1 MSRFGKELDKFVAT
15 YLGAQ
20 KNARETALNAAH
32 QRYYD
37 ALAEKAGRHFEGG
50 EGFNAAVKAAMNR
63 LNGKSSSVDNDTP
76 ERSPSSTGE
85 WWTPE
90 RQAYAANYLVKNAG
104 LSKYGAAGLV
114 ARWAGVEAS
123 GGPSSYNSQ
132 GGGNGAIGI
141 GQWRGSRQGGLTTK
155 STFDDNLAH
164 AVQDLKHPDQRAAY
178 EQLQSAKSENDGARG
193 ASMYERAEGFDAKT
207 GNDNFTSK
215 TPVASVYNTVFGGAA
230 SPNAPMPTFA
240 HAGYKPPKTEAQSV
254 AEALHTRKP
263 DRNLLPSQ
271 QLTANTVANSA
282 APAAMP
288 AIQPDQSAFVSSAL
302 PVTDFSNDS
311 AVAASDSAPTP
322 PRRPGSQG
330 PDIAEAV
337 PSTWAPP
344 KEIADRDAARKVEE
358 AAAAKAA
365 ADKAKLTEGWKSPQA
380 SLEDDYLPDDSEFAS
395 RGGLI
400 GRSKEYPLHHV
411 VGEAMNHTQN
421 MYGLRADNG
430 GAIQDPNYSSQVRE
444 FLSNSRAPS
453 PEAFNALIARHSSE
467 KEPISAA
474 MRGVYAHFANGG
486 DVRAAQE
493 AVAGILQG
501 ARRSAMEHGSRAVEA
516 GDVGDYPAA
525 MRHLSSAYNMIPDG
539 HSLTAEVNHNGFG
552 RGQFL
557 NHDTGAP
564 IQELSFSPEAIRR
577 ASQNFAAGSGF
588 YPHLAYAMQQGQQV
602 KKFEGGGLYD
612 LEGTGAQSATTSDYS
627 DQQDEYDAALA
638 EQGDSQP
645 EAAIPTQISD
655 QAIDEQ
661 LTSQGWKPSVKAPEP
676 PPYVPL
682 HPDMDAGQRAFVT
695 NLNQRLFNQY
705 RVEEAEYKQQVAQD
719 LAKERIGIRQ
729 KFQADQAQTR
739 QQNALEKEGRT
750 REAKIHDNRMKTNS
764 DYAFQNYNSDLINQL
779 NETKDDVQKAKIGHS
794 LLDARYAF
802 EADRM
807 KTTAK
812 ERDPEQIQ
820 AVLNDVWDNKL
831 SKISA
836 QDRGARRADGSPMT
850 DVSKRGYYNFD
861 GLPEAKNEFMDIMY
875 GVLPANERG
884 HNPQAVMSAVHDMAF
899 KQFKDPKDAP
909 QINPNTGKVEY
920 GGISLLL
927 NSEQMSR
934 IKRLRQNAMRLDN
947 EAAGNAQQQRQ
958 QAAAIPQRRAEATS
972 MRPTD
977 YSADQQYA
985 IKYGLSPNASPEE
998 VDRVRRFGAF

>member
-1 MSRFGKELDKFVAT
+1 MSHFGKELDKFVAT

-20 KNARETALNAAH
+20 KNAREAALNEAH
-32 QRYYD
+32 QNYYN
-37 ALAEKAGRHFEGG
+37 ALADKAGHRW
-50 EGFNAAVKAAMNR
+50 
-63 LNGKSSSVDNDTP
+63 NGDLSAYTSAYENWRNGNKGNTSGDTP
-76 ERSPSSTGE
+76 DATPSEAGA

-90 RQAYAANYLVKNAG
+90 RQSYAANYLVKNAG
-104 LSKYGAAGLV
+104 LSEYGAAGLV
-114 ARWAGVEAS
+114 ARWAGVESSKAGPLSVNPQS
-123 GGPSSYNSQ
+123 GAFGVGQ
-132 GGGNGAIGI
+132 WLGDRRIGI
-141 GQWRGSRQGGLTTK
+141 EGNK
-155 STFDDNLAH
+155 DFDAQLAH
-164 AVQDLKHPDQRAAY
+164 AAKELTPGTEEFKRAGLGDAVKV
-178 EQLQSAKSENDGARG
+178 LRTAKSENDGARG
-193 ASMYERAEGFDAKT
+193 ASMYERAEGYDAKT

-215 TPVASVYNTVFGGAA
+215 TPVASVYKTVFGGAA
-230 SPNAPMPTFA
+230 PSNGPTPAFVR
-240 HAGYKPPKTEAQSV
+240 AGQKPPKTEGQSV
-254 AEALHTRKP
+254 AEALQTKPVNMSALDISAPASVAPSTKEAIKP
-263 DRNLLPSQ
+263 DAGR
-271 QLTANTVANSA
+271 
-282 APAAMP
+282 
-288 AIQPDQSAFVSSAL
+288 FVSSAL
-302 PVTDFSNDS
+302 PVDGFSDDS
-311 AVAASDSAPTP
+311 SVAAASGDAPLP

-330 PDIAEAV
+330 PDVAEAV

-344 KEIADRDAARKVEE
+344 KEIADRDAARIADE

-365 ADKAKLTEGWKSPQA
+365 AEKAKLTEGWKSPQA
-380 SLEDDYLPDDSEFAS
+380 TLEDEYLPDDSEFAAK
-395 RGGLI
+395 GGMI
-400 GRSKEYPLHHV
+400 GRSKGYPLHHV
-411 VGEAMNHTQN
+411 VGEAMSHMQN
-421 MYGLRADNG
+421 MYGLNASNG
-430 GAIQDPNYSSQVRE
+430 GAIQDPAYAGQVNA
-444 FLSNSRAPS
+444 FLGNSRAPS
-453 PEAFNALIARHSSE
+453 PEAMKTLLARHSSDR
-467 KEPISAA
+467 EPIAAA
-474 MRGVYAHFANGG
+474 MRGVYAHFADGG
-486 DVRAAQE
+486 DVGAARE
-493 AVAGILQG
+493 AVAGVLQG
-501 ARRSAMEHGSRAVEA
+501 ARREAMDYGRQAQMAHEQ
-516 GDVGDYPAA
+516 GDHSTALQHLAA
-525 MRHLSSAYNMIPDG
+525 AYNSIPDG
-539 HSLTAEVNHNGFG
+539 HSFTGEVNHNGFG
-552 RGQFL
+552 RGQFI
-557 NHDTGAP
+557 NHETGQP
-564 IQELSFSPEAIRR
+564 IQQVPLTPDVIRS
-577 ASQNFAAGSGF
+577 AAQNFSSGAGF
-588 YPHLAYAMQQGQQV
+588 YPHLAYAMEQREPV
-602 KKFEGGGLYD
+602 KKFEGGGLYN
-612 LEGTGAQSATTSDYS
+612 LEDADAAGADYG
-627 DQQDEYDAALA
+627 DQQDAYDAALA
-638 EQGDSQP
+638 GQGDSQP

-661 LTSQGWKPSVKAPEP
+661 LTGQGWKPSAKPPEP
-676 PPYVPL
+676 PPYIPL
-682 HPDMDAGQRAFVT
+682 HPDMDAGQRAAVQ
-695 NLNQRLFNQY
+695 NLNQRMFNEY
-705 RVEEAEYKQQVAQD
+705 RVMEAEYKQQAAQD

-750 REAKIHDNRMKTNS
+750 REAKIHANRMKTNS

-958 QAAAIPQRRAEATS
+958 QAAAIPQQRAEATS